1 MKLHRV
7 LLTAVI
13 NGLADVLIHKKQA
26 DTTVEQLLSSNKNWG
41 ARDRHFIADNIYT
54 VIRFKRLYEFCA
66 GEEVSDVNSVW
77 KILGAKIALD
87 GGADLSRIEEF
98 ASIDLAQLTARKA
111 EAYKQRRIRESI
123 PDWLDKLGEEQ
134 LRGEW
139 ENEIHAL
146 NDKAKFS
153 IRINTL
159 KANKTVLT
167 SVLRN
172 EGVEFEEVP
181 DAPDALMILS
191 KKNFRNFPAYKNGL
205 FEVQDVSSQLVAPM
219 LDAQPSM
226 MVIDGCAGAGGKT
239 LHMAALMKNE
249 GEILAIDVNEK
260 KLEQLPPR
268 ALRAGVDIIRP
279 LNAENLTIGTQTKLR
294 SSADR
299 ILLDVPCSGLG
310 VLRRKPDAKWTLSL
324 RFVNELVEKQAAILD
339 LYAPMLK
346 PGGTMVYST
355 CSILPM
361 ENERQVQSFI
371 DRNAG
376 SFELIAEKKVSAAQS
391 GHDGFYMA
399 ALRKK
404 V

>member
-26 DTTVEQLLSSNKNWG
+26 DTTVEQLLSGNKNWG

-66 GEEVSDVNSVW
+66 GEEVSDVNSIW

-111 EAYKQRRIRESI
+111 EADKQRRICESV

-159 KANKTVLT
+159 KANKTVVT

-219 LDAQPSM
+219 LDAQPGM

-239 LHMAALMKNE
+239 LHIAALMKNE
-249 GEILAIDVNEK
+249 GEILAVDVNEK

-279 LNAENLTIGTQTKLR
+279 LNAENLTIGAQTKLR

-324 RFVNELVEKQAAILD
+324 RFINELVEKQATILD

-355 CSILPM
+355 CSVLPM

>member
-7 LLTAVI
+7 LLTAVV

-66 GEEVSDVNSVW
+66 GEEVSDVKSLW
-77 KILGAKIALD
+77 HILGAKIALD

-111 EAYKQRRIRESI
+111 EADKQRRIRESI

-146 NDKAKFS
+146 NGKAKFS

-159 KANKTVLT
+159 KANKTVVT

-219 LDAQPSM
+219 LDAQPGM

-239 LHMAALMKNE
+239 LHIAALMKNE

-324 RFVNELVEKQAAILD
+324 RFINELVEKQAAILD

-371 DRNAG
+371 DRSAG

>member
-7 LLTAVI
+7 LLTAVV

-66 GEEVSDVNSVW
+66 GEEVSDVKSIWNV
-77 KILGAKIALD
+77 LGAKIALD

-98 ASIDLAQLTARKA
+98 ASIDVAQLTARKT
-111 EAYKQRRIRESI
+111 EADKQRRIRESV

-134 LRGEW
+134 LREAW

-146 NDKAKFS
+146 NGKAKFS

-159 KANKTVLT
+159 KANKTVVT

-172 EGVEFEEVP
+172 EGVEFDEVP

-219 LDAQPSM
+219 LNLQPGM

-249 GEILAIDVNEK
+249 GEILAIDVNAK

-279 LNAENLTIGTQTKLR
+279 LNAENLTVGTQTKLR
-294 SSADR
+294 ACADR

-324 RFVNELVEKQAAILD
+324 RFINELVEKQAAILD

-346 PGGTMVYST
+346 PGGIMVYST

-371 DRNAG
+371 DRSGG
-376 SFELIAEKKVSAAQS
+376 SFELVAEKKVSAAQS

-399 ALRKK
+399 ALCKK
-404 V
+404 I

>member
-7 LLTAVI
+7 LLVAVV
-13 NGLADVLIHKKQA
+13 NGLSEVLIEKKQA
-26 DTTVEQLLSSNKNWG
+26 DTTVEKLLSSNKTWG

-54 VIRFKRLYEFCA
+54 VIRFKRLYEYCA
-66 GEEVSDVNSVW
+66 NTDVSDTKSLW

-98 ASIDLAQLTARKA
+98 AALDVSVIEERFK
-111 EAYKQRRIRESI
+111 EANTQRRIRESI
-123 PDWLDKLGEEQ
+123 PDWLDKLGEHE
-134 LRGEW
+134 LGVEW
-139 ENEIHAL
+139 ENEVHAL
-146 NDKAKFS
+146 NGKASFS
-153 IRINTL
+153 IRVNTL
-159 KANKTVLT
+159 KSNKRVVSSLLAND
-167 SVLRN
+167 
-172 EGVEFEEVP
+172 GVEFAEVA

-191 KKNFRNFPAYKNGL
+191 KKSFRNFPAYKNGL
-205 FEVQDVSSQLVAPM
+205 FEIQDVSSQLVASM
-219 LDAQPSM
+219 LDVQPGM

-239 LHMAALMKNE
+239 LHIAALMKNQ

-260 KLEQLPPR
+260 KLEQLDPR
-268 ALRAGVDIIRP
+268 AERAEVSIIQTMLSED
-279 LNAENLTIGTQTKLR
+279 LNTATQTKLR

-299 ILLDVPCSGLG
+299 ILVDAPCSGLG

-324 RFVNELVEKQAAILD
+324 RFINELLEKQTALLD

-346 PGGTMVYST
+346 PGGILVYST

-361 ENERQVQSFI
+361 ENEKQVQAFLQ
-371 DRNAG
+371 RTLG
-376 SFELIAEKKVSAAQS
+376 GFELIEEKKVSPAQT

-399 ALRKK
+399 SLRKK